1 MRYSVLQMQ
10 QLVDV
15 ARNAPCPCGSG
26 RKFKKCC
33 LDAHAAAVAGDVGA
47 LDVAALVDAA
57 IETDDWEPVHPHVD
71 RALALFARGAP
82 LEHVRFRDDL
92 IGAHDPAVAD
102 LTKLCTAG
110 WLNRCQLEMARV
122 LDHYKLAPGARDGLR
137 VAVHLLRRFG
147 ARSPVVEELASL
159 QVDERNTRLRRI
171 GTALSASGLTET
183 ATGSFPLVKLIDWLD
198 HHRPPLL
205 TFADWFAL
213 RAASDYLFVVVWLSG
228 VSSRLTDY
236 CLDRLDDPGLA
247 DRQAWALLATILQVS
262 PVPQLGETL
271 AMCTPLR
278 TPTAD
283 ERLLYEALQLHNRP
297 TGGDRGIMLK
307 IIEATEARGDF
318 AGAALLRETMRL
330 LQHDRR

>member
-1 MRYSVLQMQ
+1 MQ
-10 QLVDV
+10 QMVEV

-33 LDAHAAAVAGDVGA
+33 LDTHAAAVAGDAAA
-47 LDVAALVDAA
+47 LDVAALVNAA
-57 IETDDWEPVHPHVD
+57 IETDDWKPVDPHVD

-92 IGAHDPAVAD
+92 IGAHEPAVAE

-110 WLNRCQLEMARV
+110 WLNRCQLELARV

-137 VAVHLLRRFG
+137 MAVHLLRRFG
-147 ARSPVVEELASL
+147 ARSPVVEELVSL
-159 QVDERNTRLRRI
+159 QIDERNTRVHRI
-171 GTALSASGLTET
+171 ATALSASGLT
-183 ATGSFPLVKLIDWLD
+183 ADAGSFRLAKLIEWLD

-213 RAASDYLFVVVWLSG
+213 RTASDELFVAVWLSG
-228 VSSRLTDY
+228 VSSRLTDH
-236 CLDRLDDPGLA
+236 CLDRLDDPELA
-247 DRQAWALLATILQVS
+247 DRQAWVLFATISQVC
-262 PVPQLGETL
+262 PVPQLGEAL

-278 TPTAD
+278 APTAD
-283 ERLLYEALQLHNRP
+283 ERLVYEALQLRKSLP
-297 TGGDRGIMLK
+297 GGDRGIMFK
-307 IIEATEARGDF
+307 IIDATEARGDF